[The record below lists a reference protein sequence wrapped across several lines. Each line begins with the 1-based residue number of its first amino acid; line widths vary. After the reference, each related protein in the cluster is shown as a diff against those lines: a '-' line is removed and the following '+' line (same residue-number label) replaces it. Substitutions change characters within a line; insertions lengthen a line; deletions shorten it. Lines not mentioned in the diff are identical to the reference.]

1 MQCPACKAQL
11 TNDLRYCLHC
21 GQYLGEITQVSR
33 RDASLPRGGN
43 TIFQDPT
50 IQSSETQKSRNS
62 LPWLVAAGAIVLV
75 VILLVGIGIYNSTR
89 SDALQQQIAEL
100 QKQLTRAQ
108 TKTSPTPAEQPK
120 TTPTQAATRQEIERP
135 NPAIEAS
142 PGPRPVS
149 QPSPV
154 EIVNGFFHVSPG
166 SYYAKEFLVPVSG
179 GRLAGSFNSSTPI
192 EVYVIGQTGKLY
204 DSHRINSGSIKS
216 HAWTRPVL
224 SDVQ

>member
-1 MQCPACKAQL
+1 MQCPTCKAQL

-33 RDASLPRGGN
+33 RDASVPRGSN

-50 IQSSETQKSRNS
+50 IQSSETKESRNS

-108 TKTSPTPAEQPK
+108 TKTSPTPAEQPRI
-120 TTPTQAATRQEIERP
+120 TPSQDATRPEITKP
-135 NPAIEAS
+135 NPTIEPALRPTPVAEPSLIEICQWFLPRVSRFLLHKGIPSASFGRAID
-142 PGPRPVS
+142 
-149 QPSPV
+149 
-154 EIVNGFFHVSPG
+154 GF
-166 SYYAKEFLVPVSG
+166 
-179 GRLAGSFNSSTPI
+179 I
-192 EVYVIGQTGKLY
+192 
-204 DSHRINSGSIKS
+204 
-216 HAWTRPVL
+216 
-224 SDVQ
+224 